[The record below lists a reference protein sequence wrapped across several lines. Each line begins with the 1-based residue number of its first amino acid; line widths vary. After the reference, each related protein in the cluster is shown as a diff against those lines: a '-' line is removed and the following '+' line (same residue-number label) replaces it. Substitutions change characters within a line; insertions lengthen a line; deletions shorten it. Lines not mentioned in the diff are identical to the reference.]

1 MALLQRLAFGDEAA
15 RAELYRLVQGVTFIR
30 FCDSL
35 LEEVR
40 RSGMDRMALRPVARW
55 FLEHSPD
62 YEPFKLG
69 LALLEVCGD
78 ASSDL
83 QDVLLAAG
91 DDEFTIFAADA
102 LWGLSETPVDLWL
115 ELADSLR
122 GWGKVHLVLRLC
134 SRGAD
139 RADVRD
145 WLVRRGCRNTV
156 LDEYLAWPCAAAGGL
171 SEALAAEAVDDEL
184 LEGAGDIIAGLCQ
197 WGGPGGAMPDYSEGV
212 PALRRYLA
220 HLEVRPPS
228 VTAAR
233 ALASAVLW
241 LSAADPGLEDIL
253 AEHGW
258 KDHVRTDLGLRCLAL
273 LQTPEWQDWTAR
285 GLASEDRD
293 VREAAEAV
301 QGALSA

>member
-1 MALLQRLAFGDEAA
+1 M
-15 RAELYRLVQGVTFIR
+15 YRLMQQVTFIR
-30 FCDSL
+30 FCDAL

-40 RSGMDRMALRPVARW
+40 RSGFDRLFLRPVARW
-55 FLEHSPD
+55 FLERSPD
-62 YEPFKLG
+62 PEPFKLG
-69 LALLEVCGD
+69 VALLEVCGD
-78 ASSDL
+78 ASDL

-139 RADVRD
+139 REDVRD

-156 LDEYLAWPCAAAGGL
+156 LDEYLAWPCAAAGRL
-171 SEALAAEAVDDEL
+171 AEALGAVSVDDEL
-184 LEGAGDIIAGLCQ
+184 MQGAGDILAGLCQ
-197 WGGPGGAMPDYSEGV
+197 WGGPGGAMPDYAEGV
-212 PALRRYLA
+212 PALRRYLD
-220 HLEVRPPS
+220 HLEGRPPCA
-228 VTAAR
+228 TAAR

-241 LSAADPGLEDIL
+241 LSAADPTLEDLL

-258 KDHVRTDLGLRCLAL
+258 QDHVRTALGLRCVAL
-273 LQTPEWQDWTAR
+273 LQAPAWREWTAQ
-285 GLASEDRD
+285 GLASAERE

-301 QGALSA
+301 VGALTA